1 MDCISIPSVQLQ
13 SIRLRTHQQASSS
26 YLSSQFKSLYRR
38 EIYLLYSSKMHGPA
52 FATSL
57 LPLFSLALAT
67 PFKRQDFFEFN
78 ITSLSAT
85 FPYPGPYGVDSVDSF
100 VRIAVTWPES
110 MSTESGTVS
119 TTCEVDWEAG
129 VTPGPTDWTP
139 CANTTLQFRLPA
151 DGWTSTTNFRVQ
163 LYESL
168 TPEG

>member
-1 MDCISIPSVQLQ
+1 
-13 SIRLRTHQQASSS
+13 
-26 YLSSQFKSLYRR
+26 
-38 EIYLLYSSKMHGPA
+38 MHGPA
-52 FATSL
+52 FVTSL

-110 MSTESGTVS
+110 TSTESGTVS
-119 TTCEVDWEAG
+119 TTCEVDWDAG